1 MDLDRYRG
9 SCTCGK
15 THDFPTTEIFIEPD
29 AARHLPGLIERL
41 QLPKRCVI
49 VCDKNTSSLAEP
61 VARQVGGL
69 LHPLKSVIVL
79 NPANLHADEHAVEKV
94 ENQLPFDAGWLIA
107 VGSGTIHDITRYVA
121 HQRGIPFLS
130 YPTAASVDG
139 FVSQVCAM
147 TWHGYK
153 VTKPGTA
160 PLAVLADTDVFAAA
174 PYRLTAS
181 GMSDVLGKYIALA
194 DWKITHLLGLDAHCQ
209 TISDLMQEAVDQIR
223 AAMPGV
229 RRGDADAMEQLMFA
243 LLLSGLAMQL
253 WGDSRPASGGEH
265 HLSHFWE
272 MEVLNDHL
280 DALHGEKVGVGL
292 TLLLSYYARIAKE
305 GDFSARLTEYKGLP
319 TENIRQV
326 FGGLADDVI
335 AANTPDP
342 LADLTRGQL
351 LEQGDSILAIL
362 RDLPDAEIFRAEMD
376 AAGCLT
382 SLAQIGLTDDILA
395 DSLCYSPYV
404 RGRVSFLRICNLMM
418 DGAG

>member
-1 MDLDRYRG
+1 MDLNRYRKP
-9 SCTCGK
+9 CACGK
-15 THDFPTTEIFIEPD
+15 THDFPTKEIFIEPG
-29 AARHLPGLIERL
+29 AARHLPGLMERL
-41 QLPKRCVI
+41 SLPKRCVI
-49 VCDKNTSSLAEP
+49 VCDKNTAPFAEP
-61 VARQVGGL
+61 VARQVGEL

-121 HQRGIPFLS
+121 HHRGIPFLS

-160 PLAVLADTDVFAAA
+160 PLAVLADTTVFVAA

-194 DWKITHLLGLDAHCQ
+194 DWKIAHLLGLENHCQ
-209 TISDLMQEAVDQIR
+209 TISDIMQEAVDQIR

-229 RRGDADAMEQLMFA
+229 RQGDADAMEQLMSA
-243 LLLSGLAMQL
+243 LLLSGIAMQL
-253 WGDSRPASGGEH
+253 WGESRPASGGEH

-272 MEVLNDHL
+272 MEVRGDRL

-292 TLLLSYYARIAKE
+292 NLLLDFYARIANE
-305 GDFSARLTEYKGLP
+305 GDFAARVTAYKGLP
-319 TENIRQV
+319 TENIRRI
-326 FGGLADDVI
+326 FGSLADDVL
-335 AANTPDP
+335 AANAPDP
-342 LADLTRGQL
+342 LANLTREKL
-351 LEQGDSILAIL
+351 LEQSGNILAIL
-362 RDLPDAEIFRAEMD
+362 RDLPDAKAFRAEMD

-382 SLAQIGLTDDILA
+382 SLTHIGLTDDILA
-395 DSLCYSPYV
+395 DSLRYSPYV

-418 DGAG
+418 GGAE